1 MPLYTVNY
9 IFEHTPRTHTFD
21 LASGQLLAHEA
32 ALHLIELHFGDS
44 ESGLSL
50 PEADASPELIL
61 QQAEV
66 LGFTGIQV
74 ETGA

>member
-9 IFEHTPRTHTFD
+9 VFEHEPRSHTFD
-21 LASGQLLAHEA
+21 LASMQLPAHDA

-50 PEADASPELIL
+50 PEADASPEYVL

-74 ETGA
+74 ESGA